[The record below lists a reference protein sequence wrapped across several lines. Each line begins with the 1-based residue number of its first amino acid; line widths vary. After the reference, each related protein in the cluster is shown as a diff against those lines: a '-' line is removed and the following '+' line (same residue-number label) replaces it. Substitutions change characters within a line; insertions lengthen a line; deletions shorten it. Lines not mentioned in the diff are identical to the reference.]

1 MLNSELMRY
10 IVILALL
17 LTPSLCYTKEASGVN
32 AQAIKYREEGYKLQA
47 AGNLKEAL
55 VYYEKAAQMAP
66 FYVEVYND
74 LGVVYDALG
83 YDAKALAM
91 FQRALEI
98 DPGYLPTYAN
108 LGFFYER
115 RGDMQRA
122 TYYWGQR
129 YEKGVPG
136 EYWREAAK
144 DHLLRLGTYP
154 KVREEMLEKEAVS
167 LSKQLVYQNEQ
178 KRLQANE
185 EARLH
190 FEVGAGLLKK
200 GNYAEAAK
208 EFQTALSL
216 DPSDK
221 ELKEKL
227 VEYHN
232 TAETVLAK
240 EEALASTQ
248 EALSYLKQSDF
259 LSAGDKLKAALS
271 AVYRIVQKQ

>member
-1 MLNSELMRY
+1 MRY
-10 IVILALL
+10 IIILALL
-17 LTPSLCYTKEASGVN
+17 LTPSLCYGKEASGVTE
-32 AQAIKYREEGYKLQA
+32 QAIKYREQGYKLQA
-47 AGNLKEAL
+47 SGDLKEAL
-55 VYYEKAAQMAP
+55 VYYEKAMQMSP

-74 LGVVYDALG
+74 LGVVYEALG
-83 YDAKALAM
+83 FDTRALAM

-98 DPGYLPTYAN
+98 NPGYLPTYAN
-108 LGFFYER
+108 LGFFYEK

-122 TYYWGQR
+122 TYYWAQR

-136 EYWREAAK
+136 EYWREVAK
-144 DHLLRLGTYP
+144 QHLLKLGTYP
-154 KVREEMLEKEAVS
+154 KVREELLEKEAIA
-167 LSKQLVYQNEQ
+167 LSQQLVYKNEQ
-178 KRLQANE
+178 KKLQTNE

-190 FEVGAGLLKK
+190 FEVGSSLLKK

-221 ELKEKL
+221 ELKEKII
-227 VEYHN
+227 EYHN
-232 TAETVLAK
+232 TAETVLTK
-240 EEALASTQ
+240 DEALASTQ
-248 EALSYLKQSDF
+248 EALRYLKQSDF